1 MADNNQLIITIS
13 REYGSLGHLIADK
26 LGEELG
32 MPVLDR
38 AFFFKMAENHGINP
52 KFIHAYDEKKRNVLL
67 TRTRRGHS
75 NSMEDI
81 VADMIA
87 KYIRELAETGDSFI
101 IVGRSA
107 QWVLRDY
114 DNLIRVFVAAD
125 FDTKVERIME
135 HENVEKEEA
144 QKIVKKNDKKREKYF
159 EYYTGLKWKDAD
171 NYDIMIDSAKIGVDG
186 AEKIIRDFVD
196 IWTAAGK

>member
-1 MADNNQLIITIS
+1 MADNKQLIITMS

-38 AFFFKMAENHGINP
+38 AFFFKMAENHGVDP
-52 KFIHAYDEKKRNVLL
+52 AFIHAYDEKRRNLFT

-87 KYIRELAETGDSFI
+87 SYIRELAESGESFI
-101 IVGRSA
+101 IVGRCA

-135 HENVEKEEA
+135 HENVGKEEA
-144 QKIVKKNDKKREKYF
+144 EKIVLKNDKKRAKYF
-159 EYYTGLKWKDAD
+159 EYYTGLTWKDAD

-186 AEKIIRDFVD
+186 SAKIIRDFVD
-196 IWTAAGK
+196 VWTAADK